1 MHGDFDSIFCV
12 HTYEYNLKENDVIMM
27 YMTSLHVQHI
37 LWYLFMHVYAN
48 RDLGQ
53 QRIVGKR
60 ICDPF
65 SPSC

>member
-37 LWYLFMHVYAN
+37 LWYLFMHSLLLYTMFMYMRTVTWDN
-48 RDLGQ
+48 KGL
-53 QRIVGKR
+53 
-60 ICDPF
+60 
-65 SPSC
+65 